1 MHLRFL
7 KIYCDIV
14 DLGSFSRAA
23 EANGVSQSNA
33 SQVVHQLEERMGVQ
47 LIDRSKRPFV
57 LTPEGQRFHE
67 GSRVI
72 VQRYE
77 DLEREVKALHETVAA
92 RLTVASIYSV
102 GLAHMS
108 GYLRQFLSAHPNADV
123 RLEYLHPHRVY
134 EAVDSGQADLG
145 LVSYPE
151 ESSSLAALPWRTE
164 PMVLVCYPQHP
175 FTRRHS
181 VSLEM
186 LHGEPLVAFQAGL
199 KIREEID
206 AALEGHD
213 VSPKIALEFDNI
225 ETMKR
230 AIEIG
235 AGVSLL
241 PEPTISRE
249 IESGSLVEIPLE
261 GAQLVRPLGIIHR
274 RDRKL
279 STTAQQ
285 FIQLLQSQ
293 AAPAAHV
300 QTHAIEASAPAAE
313 TNGLTNGHAP
323 RPARQTTPAVG

>member
-7 KIYCDIV
+7 KIFCDIV

-33 SQVVHQLEERMGVQ
+33 SQVVHQLEERMGVK
-47 LIDRSKRPFV
+47 LIDRSKRPFL
-57 LTPEGQRFHE
+57 LTPEGKRFHE

-77 DLEREVKALHETVAA
+77 DLEREVKSLHEAVEA

-108 GYLRQFLSAHPNADV
+108 GCLREFLAARPRADV

-134 EAVDSGQADLG
+134 EAVDAGQADLG

-151 ESSSLAALPWRTE
+151 ESASLVALPWRTE
-164 PMVLVCYPQHP
+164 PMVLVCYPQHSLARQP
-175 FTRRHS
+175 S
-181 VSLEM
+181 VTLEE
-186 LHGEPLVAFQAGL
+186 LRGESLVAFQAGL

-206 AALEGHD
+206 AVLEERN
-213 VSPKIALEFDNI
+213 VPVRVALEFDNI
-225 ETMKR
+225 ETIKR
-230 AIEIG
+230 AVEIG
-235 AGVSLL
+235 AGISIL
-241 PEPTISRE
+241 PEPTVARE
-249 IESGSLVEIPLE
+249 IEDGTLVQIPLV
-261 GAQLVRPLGIIHR
+261 GLPLVRPLGIIHR

-293 AAPAAHV
+293 STP
-300 QTHAIEASAPAAE
+300 SAPE
-313 TNGLTNGHAP
+313 STNGVAALHTNGHAAGHL
-323 RPARQTTPAVG
+323 RTTSHAVG